1 MTNLQAFLANA
12 VLVVTATVLFYV
24 AVNDLREY
32 KIRNEIVIAIAC
44 FYGVYAFVSGEWVRA
59 YWNIGIGLLMF
70 AVLLI
75 FYARGWL
82 GGGDV
87 KILSVGFLWA
97 GDRYALPFS
106 LLLLLFACIHV
117 AAAKFGLVAV
127 RMVRGRMV
135 LAFAPSVAA
144 ALIGVFVLKW
154 SGF

>member
-1 MTNLQAFLANA
+1 MTSLQMFLANA
-12 VLVVTATVLFYV
+12 VMVVTATVLFYV
-24 AVNDLREY
+24 AINDLREY
-32 KIRNEIVIAIAC
+32 KIRNEIVIVIVC
-44 FYGVYAFVSGEWVRA
+44 LYGAYAFVSGEWVRA
-59 YWNIGIGLLMF
+59 YWNVGIGLLMF
-70 AVLLI
+70 AFLLI

-87 KILSVGFLWA
+87 KILSAGFLWA

-106 LLLLLFACIHV
+106 LLLLLFSCLHV
-117 AAAKFGLVAV
+117 MAVKSGLMAA
-127 RMVRGRMV
+127 RIVRGRTV